1 MSGIPSTTILAATA
15 GVLGSAWISGGQAMV
30 SMLAVPGLLSISS
43 SVPSQ
48 LLAQQWAGIYSRG
61 KVLGPR
67 AAVVSLLGYGYL
79 VYDRSRQDRGWGDYV
94 GAMALTIGIVPFT
107 LIFMVP
113 TNQALLGVA
122 EGASTLPSE
131 AVRELITEEIGDK
144 QDQTLNP
151 TKLAAFY
158 RAVGGDYDR
167 LFINA
172 PHESISYIWQVFGC
186 QHTLQP
192 TENDFEAPNVPA
204 LTLRGFVRWESIQ
217 VLLNPE
223 EHVPFIK
230 DAVKNWHLRDPDTG
244 EPFPE
249 DIPDEAFPTEP
260 DPDISAW
267 HAACGDKLRQEATPQ
282 ESPKDTPKDTYKD
295 TTPKDS
301 PTKDSPKPA
310 FKSAEERLRDAYS
323 HIPAGGGPPVP
334 PTPRPRPPV
343 GLGSD
348 YFNHRPAL
356 YTHVN
361 PGNAARYPRGPP
373 VRVSPERVERT
384 RKSGSSAEDMAREE
398 RARRRS
404 FSDYPS
410 PTENLSSVHLNPG
423 NPGNTGNTSRT
434 RRHSHPRGHSSDE
447 SDSEGNM
454 SPRSRRSSGH
464 HGTPAR
470 GPKVVPRFAH
480 VAPPATGSPNIPPA
494 VPNAPPGVQIPS
506 IRTESGSAKVRS
518 DDRDSSASGGRR
530 KSAPFVEGAT
540 NWAKD
545 KFDKFS
551 TMLPGYAAE
560 KPVRRHPGSSGSGSI
575 SMDRVDRLSRDSLAA
590 SAVPM
595 SRSYSY
601 EGASDRDAPP
611 ADWDDRPR
619 DRGKEDTRHEA
630 FDVRERDR
638 YAGEERRRRVDDRGR
653 ERVTSPGMKG
663 VGGRRYPGD
672 PPWVDD

>member
-1 MSGIPSTTILAATA
+1 MLTTRRL
-15 GVLGSAWISGGQAMV
+15 VL
-30 SMLAVPGLLSISS
+30 PG
-43 SVPSQ
+43 
-48 LLAQQWAGIYSRG
+48 
-61 KVLGPR
+61 
-67 AAVVSLLGYGYL
+67 
-79 VYDRSRQDRGWGDYV
+79 
-94 GAMALTIGIVPFT
+94 
-107 LIFMVP
+107 
-113 TNQALLGVA
+113 
-122 EGASTLPSE
+122 
-131 AVRELITEEIGDK
+131 
-144 QDQTLNP
+144 
-151 TKLAAFY
+151 
-158 RAVGGDYDR
+158 

-192 TENDFEAPNVPA
+192 TDNDFEAPNVPA

-223 EHVPFIK
+223 EHVPFIIH
-230 DAVKNWHLRDPDTG
+230 AVKNWHLRDLDTG
-244 EPFPE
+244 DPFPE

-301 PTKDSPKPA
+301 PTKDSSKPA

-423 NPGNTGNTSRT
+423 NTGNTSNTGRT

-447 SDSEGNM
+447 SESEGNM
-454 SPRSRRSSGH
+454 SPHSRRSSGH

-480 VAPPATGSPNIPPA
+480 VAPPATGSPNVPPA

-506 IRTESGSAKVRS
+506 IRTESGSAKVRT

-560 KPVRRHPGSSGSGSI
+560 KPVRRHPGSSGGASI

-601 EGASDRDAPP
+601 EGASESDSEVERERERLRKRKRERERRDRDRDRDRERERDRDLYERSRDRLPRRSRDAPP

-619 DRGKEDTRHEA
+619 DRGKEDTRYLRRPGNPRRTSSHADVDRYRHEA

-653 ERVTSPGMKG
+653 ERVTSPGIKG
-663 VGGRRYPGD
+663 VGGRRYPAE